1 MANVN
6 VNEQDKKLI
15 AESLTNLVKFG
26 SNPVDK
32 KAWDDARIA
41 LGQLGDI
48 AGRLLADK
56 PQEDVALSSSLSE
69 LDEFIDGLRHSPK
82 NNDAVRE
89 FQVSLGDVEYR
100 MKRLFGV
107 TVR

>member
-1 MANVN
+1 MANIE

-15 AESLTNLVKFG
+15 VESVTKLVKFG

-48 AGRLLADK
+48 TGRLLADK
-56 PQEDVALSSSLSE
+56 PQEDVALSSSLSG
-69 LDEFIDGLRHSPK
+69 LDEFIENLRHSP
-82 NNDAVRE
+82 NNTDAVRE

>member
-15 AESLTNLVKFG
+15 TESVTKLVKFG
-26 SNPVDK
+26 NNPVDK

-48 AGRLLADK
+48 AGRLLAEK
-56 PQEDVALSSSLSE
+56 PQEDVALSASLSG
-69 LDEFIDGLRHSPK
+69 LGEFIENLRYSPK
-82 NNDAVRE
+82 NADSVRE

-107 TVR
+107 TVG